1 MKLSYRYK
9 WYHFIWRWLYSLTLM
24 LLSPLLLLK
33 LLSKKAD
40 TNDLVY
46 HHNRQRFGLYPK
58 HYRPNGF
65 IVHCVSM
72 GEVNAAEGVVRAL
85 LVSHPNC
92 PITLTCTSVTG
103 AQQAMRLYGDSVQHA
118 FLPIDFPL
126 FNHFMLKRLRPK
138 VLIVTEV
145 EVWPN
150 LIHQCYK
157 RNVAKILINARMTK
171 RSLANYQKL
180 AFLFRPTLRKFN
192 AICAQGE
199 QDFENFISIGVFK
212 EQIHLTNNLKF
223 DLKRY
228 PEDSVKAEDFVTAF
242 NLSNRPIIVGASTH
256 EGEEK
261 ALLNCFKQYQEVNK
275 ELVLILVP
283 RYPHRFEEVALLV
296 SAMGFTSSTL
306 SAPKY
311 QQHNNVIVVD
321 QMGLLKAMYSI
332 ASLCYV
338 GGSLVEKGGHN
349 PLEAALYGI
358 PICMGPSIY
367 NNPAIVSAL
376 QKTQALKIINNE
388 ASMYSTFNDWLSDLD
403 EAKSLGERGYKV
415 IKSNTGATQKTLS
428 VIQKCLD

>member
-9 WYHFIWRWLYSLTLM
+9 WYHFIWRWLYSLALL

-40 TNDLVY
+40 TKALVW
-46 HHNRQRFGLYPK
+46 HQNRQRFGLYPK
-58 HYRPNGF
+58 HYKPQGF

-85 LVSHPNC
+85 LKAHPNC

-103 AQQAMRLYGDSVQHA
+103 AQQALRLYGDSVQHA

-126 FNHFMLKRLRPK
+126 FNYFMLKRIQPK
-138 VLIVTEV
+138 ALIITEV

-157 RNVAKILINARMTK
+157 RKVANILINARMTT

-199 QDFENFISIGVFK
+199 QDFENFTSIGVFK
-212 EQIHLTNNLKF
+212 EQLYLTNNLKF
-223 DLKRY
+223 DLQRHQ
-228 PEDSVKAEDFVTAF
+228 EDSVKAEDFVTSF

-261 ALLNCFKQYQEVNK
+261 ALLNTFQQLQEINK

-296 SAMGFTSSTL
+296 SAMGFASSTL
-306 SAPKY
+306 SVPNY
-311 QQHNNVIVVD
+311 QQHNSVIVVD

-332 ASLCYV
+332 ASLCFV

-349 PLEAALYGI
+349 PLEAALYGV
-358 PICMGPSIY
+358 PICMGPSIF

-376 QKTQALKIINNE
+376 QKAQALKIIDDE
-388 ASMYSTFNDWLSDLD
+388 ASMHSTFHRWLSDLD
-403 EAKSLGERGYKV
+403 ASKSLGEHGYKV
-415 IKSNTGATQKTLS
+415 IKSSAGATQKTLS
-428 VIQKCLD
+428 VIQKYMS

>member
-1 MKLSYRYK
+1 
-9 WYHFIWRWLYSLTLM
+9 M

-40 TNDLVY
+40 TKALIW
-46 HHNRQRFGLYPK
+46 HQNRQRFGFYPK
-58 HYRPNGF
+58 HYQPKGF
-65 IVHCVSM
+65 IIHCVSM
-72 GEVNAAEGVVRAL
+72 GEVNAAEGIVRTL
-85 LVSHPNC
+85 LTSHPNC

-103 AQQAMRLYGDSVQHA
+103 AQQAIRLYGDSVQHA

-126 FNHFMLKRLRPK
+126 FTCLMLKRLRPRA
-138 VLIVTEV
+138 LIITEV
-145 EVWPN
+145 EVWSN

-157 RNVAKILINARMTK
+157 RKVATILINARMTT
-171 RSLANYQKL
+171 RSLANYQKF

-212 EQIHLTNNLKF
+212 DQLYLTNNLKF
-223 DLKRY
+223 DLKRHQ
-228 PEDSVKAEDFVTAF
+228 EDSAKAEDFVTSF

-261 ALLNCFKQYQEVNK
+261 ALLNSFKQLQELNN

-311 QQHNNVIVVD
+311 QQNNNVIVVD

-332 ASLCYV
+332 ASLCFV
-338 GGSLVEKGGHN
+338 GGSFVEKGGHN
-349 PLEAALYGI
+349 PLEAALYGV
-358 PICMGPSIY
+358 PICMGPSIF

-376 QKTQALKIINNE
+376 QNTQALRIVNDE
-388 ASMYSTFNDWLSDLD
+388 ASMHLTFYEWLSDLD
-403 EAKSLGERGYKV
+403 EGKLLGERGYKV
-415 IKSNTGATQKTLS
+415 IESNAGATQKTLG
-428 VIQKCLD
+428 VIEKCVVNA